1 MTAIT
6 LIFPHQLF
14 NPHPALD
21 PKRPVWLIE
30 DSLFFSDPH
39 APLRFH
45 KHKLMLHR
53 ASMKAYAAE
62 LTANGYEVTYIDYQP
77 GKTILD
83 VIPKTVRHLWLA
95 DPVDYLLERRL
106 HRWQQQHQAELHI
119 LETPMFLTPR
129 EWFSSWCDGRKR
141 YFMADFYMAQRK
153 RMGILVDAHGKP
165 EGGQWSYDAENRKR
179 WPVGQQPP
187 PSYTAPRVKERDEA
201 ERYVQRHF
209 PDHPGDTKSFWYPVT
224 REQARAS
231 FQHFLEHRFRGFGD
245 FEDAISQSH
254 LVLHHSVLTPA
265 LNIGLITP
273 AYVVEQTLAY
283 AKKHDVPLNDLEGF
297 MRQIIGWREFM
308 RIVYVREGVKQ
319 RRANFW
325 KHTRRLTPAWYNGT
339 TGLDPLDQV
348 IRRVTEHSYC
358 HHIERLMVVGNA
370 MLLCEL
376 HPDDIYRW
384 FMELFIDAYDWVMV
398 PNVYGMSQYADGGL
412 ITTKPYFSGSNY
424 LKKMSDAK
432 AGPWCDVWDG
442 LYWRFIEEHRSFFAA
457 NPRLSMMVKT
467 LEKMDPERK
476 EKLRRTADLFLS
488 SLN

>member
-1 MTAIT
+1 MSAIT
-6 LIFPHQLF
+6 VIFPNQLF
-14 NPHPALD
+14 ADHPALD
-21 PKRPVWLIE
+21 RKRPVWLIE
-30 DSLFFSDPH
+30 DSLFFGDPH
-39 APLRFH
+39 SPLRFH

-62 LTANGYEVTYIDYQP
+62 LMARGFDVTYVDYQP
-77 GKTILD
+77 GKTVVDL
-83 VIPKTVRHLWLA
+83 IPGNVRHLWLA

-106 HRWQQQHQAELHI
+106 HRWSRQQRAELHI
-119 LETPMFLTPR
+119 LETPMFLTPK
-129 EWFSSWCDGRKR
+129 EWFTSWCDGRKR
-141 YFMADFYMAQRK
+141 YFMSDFYIAQRK
-153 RMGILVDAHGKP
+153 RLGILVDAHGKP

-179 WPVGQQPP
+179 WPDGQSPP
-187 PSYTAPRVKERDEA
+187 PVYVPANNEFREEA
-201 ERYVQRHF
+201 ERYVQHHF
-209 PDHPGDTKSFWYPVT
+209 PDNPGTTPSFWYPIT
-224 REQARAS
+224 RRQAMES
-231 FQHFLEHRFRGFGD
+231 FQHFLTHRFRGFGD

-273 AYVVEQTLAY
+273 TYVVEQTLAF
-283 AKKHDVPLNDLEGF
+283 ARKNAVPLNDLEGF
-297 MRQIIGWREFM
+297 IRQIIGWREFM

-319 RRANFW
+319 RTANFW
-325 KHTRRLTPAWYNGT
+325 NHTRRLTPAWYYGT
-339 TGLDPLDQV
+339 TGLDPLDQA
-348 IRRVTEHSYC
+348 IRRVTQHSYC
-358 HHIERLMVVGNA
+358 HHIERLMVIGNA

-432 AGPWCDVWDG
+432 PGPWCAIWDG
-442 LYWRFIEEHRSFFAA
+442 LYWRFIDQHRDFFAA

-476 EKLRRTADLFLS
+476 DKLRQTSQSFLA